1 MKSRRRSWIGLVFL
15 LPALLVFGIFQWYP
29 ILNNFALAFQEYTP
43 GLDPTWVGLANY
55 QAVLGDERL
64 WMALQNTLVYVAV
77 CLVIGFLVPIAVAI
91 AISLLRRG
99 KSFFRLA
106 IYVPNIIPAIAT
118 YIIWG
123 WIFNPQ
129 FGLLNQVIGW
139 FGGEGLNWLVDKNL
153 VLVSLSLMA
162 TWAGFGSSAVLYM
175 ASLTAISPE
184 LYEAAEI
191 EGATAWQRIRYIT
204 LPSIMPTIQLML
216 ILQLLATFQLLQ
228 EPFVMT
234 AGGPND
240 ASLSVALLSYQY
252 AMQNIEFGKAG
263 ALGSMLF
270 LLLVGLS
277 FYYIRGSRLAE
288 RKEI

>member
-1 MKSRRRSWIGLVFL
+1 V
-15 LPALLVFGIFQWYP
+15 VFGVFQWYP
-29 ILNNFALAFQEYTP
+29 ILNNFVLAFQEYTP

-64 WMALQNTLVYVAV
+64 WIALQNTLVYVV
-77 CLVIGFLVPIAVAI
+77 ICLVIGFLVPIAVAI

-99 KSFFRLA
+99 KAFFRLA

-153 VLVSLSLMA
+153 VLLSLSLMA
-162 TWAGFGSSAVLYM
+162 TWAGFGSAAVLYM

-191 EGATAWQRIRYIT
+191 EGASAWQRIRYIT

-234 AGGPND
+234 SGGPND
-240 ASLSVALLSYQY
+240 GSLSVALLSYQY
-252 AMQNIEFGKAG
+252 AMQNVEFGKAG
-263 ALGSMLF
+263 ALGSLLF

-277 FYYIRGSRLAE
+277 FYYIRGSRLAD
-288 RKEI
+288 RKET